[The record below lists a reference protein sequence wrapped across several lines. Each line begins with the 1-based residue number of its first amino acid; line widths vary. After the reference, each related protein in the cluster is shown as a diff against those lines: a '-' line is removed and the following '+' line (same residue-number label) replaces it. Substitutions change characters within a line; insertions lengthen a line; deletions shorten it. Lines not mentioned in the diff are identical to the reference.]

1 MEAQLSESGVFPAQ
15 SYAQSFFN
23 KFPTDS
29 RFLQNTVQSFM
40 PTQNIEGKEIEFN
53 FEKLSAAN
61 VYMIQETNLH
71 VQVKIVKADGVSL
84 PDTRRYVAPRNNVLH
99 TLFSKVSTY
108 INNVCISTSPEDY
121 CYKAYFTNLLSYSSS
136 AKTTH
141 LQIQGYAD
149 DTDNFFDSAKPLENF
164 GFGFRNNWFRKDF
177 IEENPYRPDGAH
189 FSGRLYHELSS
200 CETGLPPKTS
210 VRFVL
215 TQSPDAFV
223 IQSDVNDPEKYQ
235 MKIQKIWL
243 TCPIAQL
250 SQSVFDEL
258 GYLMSKKEDIKPII
272 IQYRRIDIRPIS
284 VPKDKLDFYS
294 ENLFP
299 ESDIPC
305 RIIVAFVDAKAR
317 IGDYHKNPYFFGRKW
332 VYELTNPGMARPN
345 LEERLS
351 NFEQS
356 INSSL
361 EKKIDDKLNKILSL
375 FEKKLATS
383 SATTSKELPTTVPTT
398 SPASAEPELEPVERE
413 STLAI
418 TAPTDPTYANVY
430 IKQIKCLLNSTKI
443 DNLDDTQ
450 TEDECVNSYLRMC
463 QTTGILASPNSNG
476 ISYAAFRYSKFKC
489 YALTQY

>member
-1 MEAQLSESGVFPAQ
+1 MEAQLTESGVFPAQ
-15 SYAQSFFN
+15 SYAASFFY

-29 RFLQNTVQSFM
+29 RFLQVTTQSFM

-71 VQVKIVKADGVSL
+71 IQVKIVKHDGITL
-84 PDTRRYVAPRNNVLH
+84 PDTSKFVAPRNNVLH
-99 TLFSKVSTY
+99 TMFSKVATY

-121 CYKAYFTNLLSYSSS
+121 CYKAYILNLLSYPST
-136 AKTTH
+136 AKATH

-149 DTDNFFDSAKPLENF
+149 DSEGVFDSTNVLENF
-164 GFGFRNNWFRKDF
+164 GFGLRNFFFRKDF
-177 IEENPYRPDGAH
+177 KEENAYRAEGAT

-200 CETGLPPKTS
+200 CETGLPPNTS

-215 TQSPDAFV
+215 TQNSDAFV
-223 IQSDVNDPEKYQ
+223 LQANENDNEQYQ

-258 GYLMSKKEDIKPII
+258 GFLMSKKEDVKPII

-317 IGDYHKNPYFFGRKW
+317 IGDYHKNPYFFRRKW
-332 VYELTNPGMARPN
+332 TYELSNQSIPQPN
-345 LEERLS
+345 LEERLL

-356 INSSL
+356 MNNNL
-361 EKKIDDKLNKILSL
+361 EKKIDDKLNRILSL

-383 SATTSKELPTTVPTT
+383 STERQSVPINESIDPPPTLDEGPTGHPNQSETATTSTSIITPSDTV
-398 SPASAEPELEPVERE
+398 
-413 STLAI
+413 
-418 TAPTDPTYANVY
+418 YANVY
-430 IKQIKCLLNSTKI
+430 IKQIKCLLNSSRL
-443 DNLDDTQ
+443 DNLEDSQ
-450 TEDECVNSYLRMC
+450 TEDECTNSYLRMC
-463 QTTGILASPNSNG
+463 QTTGIINSPFSNG
-476 ISYAAFRYSKFKC
+476 LTYNAFR
-489 YALTQY
+489 